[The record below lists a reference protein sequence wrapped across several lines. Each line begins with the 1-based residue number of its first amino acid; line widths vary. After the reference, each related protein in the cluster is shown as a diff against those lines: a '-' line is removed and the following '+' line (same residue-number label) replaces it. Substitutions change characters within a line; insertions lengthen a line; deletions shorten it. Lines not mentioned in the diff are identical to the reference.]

1 MAKYE
6 VWNEVLCFRTSQRI
20 FHLEKALKLLHSLSF
35 ASLQCSCLISGAPE
49 EWFPSLFLAHIM
61 KRKPNPL
68 MGDTGY
74 KKNAHWIEIKKAAS
88 LFPPINWILPSEETL
103 HVFHPFLLWQP
114 CRYFQTTI
122 FLRPSILL
130 LSFLLQS
137 HGVRYICHPDD
148 SLDTLYFGENRFC
161 YSFSYFKKSNNMQ
174 YVK

>member
-74 KKNAHWIEIKKAAS
+74 KKNAHWIEIKKLLPYFHQLTEFCLQKKHYMYFILFSSGNPVDIFRLPHLLKAKHS
-88 LFPPINWILPSEETL
+88 LTLIPPSESWCSVYLSPWWFSGYTL
-103 HVFHPFLLWQP
+103 FWW
-114 CRYFQTTI
+114 
-122 FLRPSILL
+122 
-130 LSFLLQS
+130 
-137 HGVRYICHPDD
+137 
-148 SLDTLYFGENRFC
+148 
-161 YSFSYFKKSNNMQ
+161 K
-174 YVK
+174 